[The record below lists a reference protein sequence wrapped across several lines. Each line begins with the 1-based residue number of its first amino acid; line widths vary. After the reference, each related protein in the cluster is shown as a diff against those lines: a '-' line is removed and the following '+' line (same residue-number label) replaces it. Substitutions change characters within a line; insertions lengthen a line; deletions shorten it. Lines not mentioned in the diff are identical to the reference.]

1 MTEDFHLSDLHFSA
15 LAMIV
20 VLVST
25 PALAQN
31 QLPPRAPEEKADAE
45 ALRALVKAA
54 PLLPFEKV
62 EVKINPPMTLEG
74 YSAVAGDTQGN
85 IYILHRPESKDVD
98 PVVVIDSKGKFLR
111 SWGKGTMSIPHSI
124 RLDLAD
130 NVWVGDAHT
139 SMFYKFTPEGKK
151 LMEISVGDIP
161 DSNRPFCG
169 ATDTAFAPNN
179 HIFISDGY
187 CNSRFIEYSADGKK
201 LREWGKRGT
210 GAGEFNLP
218 HDIAITNEKLYV
230 ADRENGRLQWFHLDG
245 RYLGEKKFGGQL
257 YSVAVSRT
265 GDVYVGAYPRGGDP
279 VNTENHILKFDPT
292 SGKILGKIQATAHQ
306 LSIGPDGTLYPG
318 TRVAKTGSVLV
329 IHPGKADQ

>member
-1 MTEDFHLSDLHFSA
+1 MREDFHMSDVRFST

-25 PALAQN
+25 PAFAQN
-31 QLPPRAPEEKADAE
+31 QPPQLTPEQKADTE
-45 ALRALVKAA
+45 ALRALVKAV
-54 PLLPFEKV
+54 PLLPVEQV

-74 YSAVAGDTQGN
+74 YSAVAGDRQGN
-85 IYILHRPESKDVD
+85 IYIVHRPESNDVD

-124 RLDLAD
+124 RLDPAN

-161 DSNRPFCG
+161 DANRPFCG
-169 ATDTAFAPNN
+169 ATDTAFAPNS
-179 HIFISDGY
+179 HIFVSDGY
-187 CNSRFIEYSADGKK
+187 CNDRFVEYSADGKK

-210 GAGEFNLP
+210 GAGEFNVA
-218 HDIAITNEKLYV
+218 HDIAITDERLYV
-230 ADRENGRLQWFHLDG
+230 ADRENGRLQWFDLDG

-257 YSVAVSRT
+257 HSVAVSPA
-265 GDVYVGAYPRGGDP
+265 GDVYVGAYPRGLPAGTDA
-279 VNTENHILKFDPT
+279 HILKFDPT
-292 SGKILGKIQATAHQ
+292 TGKILGKIQATAHQ

-318 TRVAKTGSVLV
+318 TRVGKTGSVLV
-329 IHPGKADQ
+329 IHPGKAY

>member
-1 MTEDFHLSDLHFSA
+1 VRFSV

-20 VLVST
+20 VLIST

-31 QLPPRAPEEKADAE
+31 QPPQLTPEQKADTE
-45 ALRALVKAA
+45 ALRTLVNAA
-54 PLLPFEKV
+54 PLLPV
-62 EVKINPPMTLEG
+62 EQVEIKINPPMTLEG
-74 YSAVAGDTQGN
+74 YSAVAGDKQGN
-85 IYILHRPESKDVD
+85 VYILHRPESKDVD

-124 RLDLAD
+124 RLDPAD

-161 DSNRPFCG
+161 DPNRPFCG
-169 ATDTAFAPNN
+169 ATDTAFASNG

-187 CNSRFIEYSADGKK
+187 CNGRFIEYGADGKK

-210 GAGEFNLP
+210 SAGEFNVA
-218 HDIAITNEKLYV
+218 HDIAITNQRLYV
-230 ADRENGRLQWFHLDG
+230 ADRENGRLQWFDLDG
-245 RYLGEKKFGGQL
+245 RYLGEKKFGGRL
-257 YSVAVSRT
+257 YSVAVSPA
-265 GDVYVGAYPRGGDP
+265 GDVYVGAYPRGVPAGTDA
-279 VNTENHILKFDPT
+279 HILKFDPT

-306 LSIGPDGTLYPG
+306 LSIGPDGTLLS
-318 TRVAKTGSVLV
+318 RNARR
-329 IHPGKADQ
+329 

>member
-1 MTEDFHLSDLHFSA
+1 
-15 LAMIV
+15 
-20 VLVST
+20 
-25 PALAQN
+25 
-31 QLPPRAPEEKADAE
+31 
-45 ALRALVKAA
+45 
-54 PLLPFEKV
+54 
-62 EVKINPPMTLEG
+62 MTLEG
-74 YSAVAGDTQGN
+74 YSAVAGDMQGN

-124 RLDLAD
+124 RLDPAD

-161 DSNRPFCG
+161 DPNRPFCG
-169 ATDTAFAPNN
+169 ATDTAFAPNS
-179 HIFISDGY
+179 HIFVSDGY
-187 CNSRFIEYSADGKK
+187 CNGRFVEYSADGKK

-210 GAGEFNLP
+210 GAGEFNVA
-218 HDIAITNEKLYV
+218 HDIAIANERLYV

-257 YSVAVSRT
+257 YSVAVSPT
-265 GDVYVGAYPRGGDP
+265 GDVYVGAYPRGVP
-279 VNTENHILKFDPT
+279 FNTENYILKFDPT
-292 SGKILGKIQATAHQ
+292 SGKILGKIQVTAHQ

-318 TRVAKTGSVLV
+318 TRVGKTGSVLV
-329 IHPGKADQ
+329 IHPGKAD